1 MAGGTVTDDG
11 LTLRNE
17 DGVVIEIAPGVLPV
31 GATVEIQPMSPPQL
45 PEGVAPAGSFY
56 RVEASATFEDPVTV
70 RLPVPNGTD
79 PSGLALYKVD
89 GDGEFSIYSRELED
103 GEYAAGVLGF
113 STLGL
118 GHGGWPAC
126 TRLSGWNK
134 RPEVADLLSL
144 DFSLKA
150 SVLCTGAV
158 GPFHVEYSFS
168 DSDEVGETVLDT
180 LGATVSFSHR
190 FRKPGRYW
198 LRVVTTD
205 RGTGQW
211 NILTA
216 EARVPADPLRISDF
230 GVVIGESAGDGTV
243 PLTFKV
249 CTQGSESGYA
259 VTLDVLGAVSGTVD
273 IQLGEFGY
281 REGGCG
287 NIGPV
292 QLTAGLAMVFRV
304 TA

>member
-1 MAGGTVTDDG
+1 M
-11 LTLRNE
+11 
-17 DGVVIEIAPGVLPV
+17 
-31 GATVEIQPMSPPQL
+31 
-45 PEGVAPAGSFY
+45 
-56 RVEASATFEDPVTV
+56 
-70 RLPVPNGTD
+70 
-79 PSGLALYKVD
+79 
-89 GDGEFSIYSRELED
+89 
-103 GEYAAGVLGF
+103 
-113 STLGL
+113 
-118 GHGGWPAC
+118 
-126 TRLSGWNK
+126 
-134 RPEVADLLSL
+134 
-144 DFSLKA
+144 
-150 SVLCTGAV
+150 
-158 GPFHVEYSFS
+158 
-168 DSDEVGETVLDT
+168 LDT